1 MIKLKKENCIP
12 LILEILLRIR
22 FRNCLIFLSQ
32 IYIPDTPVCFV
43 KFHVFLILGNFCS
56 WRKYIP
62 ISTLLRTG
70 KSNYR
75 LVLSLVVAFFFTF
88 SMIAKIPNRIV
99 HIVLLCSFGSILLK
113 HLKHKTTKHM
123 LCLVLFLPAYQRVPM
138 SLVFVVWHLKHWF
151 TIPKFFISLWTSNTT
166 AV

>member
-113 HLKHKTTKHM
+113 HLKYTTFLNTMSHSNLFLKCTKHKTTKHM
-123 LCLVLFLPAYQRVPM
+123 LCLVFGFCCLAPKR
-138 SLVFVVWHLKHWF
+138 LVY
-151 TIPKFFISLWTSNTT
+151 NT
-166 AV
+166 

>member
-22 FRNCLIFLSQ
+22 FRNCLIFLSN
-32 IYIPDTPVCFV
+32 TLVCFV
-43 KFHVFLILGNFCS
+43 KFHVFFFLILGNFCS

-75 LVLSLVVAFFFTF
+75 LVLSLVVAFFFFTF

-113 HLKHKTTKHM
+113 HLKYTTFLNTMSHSNLFLKCTKHKTTKHM
-123 LCLVLFLPAYQRVPM
+123 LCLVFGFCCLAPKR
-138 SLVFVVWHLKHWF
+138 LVY
-151 TIPKFFISLWTSNTT
+151 NT
-166 AV
+166 